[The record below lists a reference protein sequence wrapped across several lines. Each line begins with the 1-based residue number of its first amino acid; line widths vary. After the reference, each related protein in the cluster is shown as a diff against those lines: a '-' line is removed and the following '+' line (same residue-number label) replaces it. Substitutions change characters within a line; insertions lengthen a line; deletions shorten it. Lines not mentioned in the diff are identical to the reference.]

1 LYILP
6 RAIVE
11 ELEKRARALGIS
23 IDEYIFDLVL
33 KEMNSER
40 SSIKYLEGAEELL
53 KQASE
58 EVKRGNLRQASKKI
72 WGACALAIK
81 AHALAKKGIKLES
94 HRDLWIYKNEVAKEL
109 GDWVRAVFRQADSI
123 HKNFYENQAT
133 KEDIEDTLREVE
145 KLVKATKEI
154 FRETHSK

>member
-33 KEMNSER
+33 KDMNSKR
-40 SSIKYLEGAEELL
+40 SSIKYIEGAEELL

-58 EVKRGNLRQASKKI
+58 KI
-72 WGACALAIK
+72 WSACALAIK
-81 AHALAKKGIKLES
+81 AHALARKGIKLES

-109 GDWVRAVFRQADSI
+109 GDWVRAVFRQAYSM

-133 KEDIEDTLREVE
+133 KEDIEDTLREIE
-145 KLVKATKEI
+145 KLVKAIKEVL
-154 FRETHSK
+154 REAHSK

>member
-1 LYILP
+1 MYILP

>member
-1 LYILP
+1 MYILP

-81 AHALAKKGIKLES
+81 SHALARKGIKLES

-109 GDWVRAVFRQADSI
+109 GDWVRAVFRQADSM

-145 KLVKATKEI
+145 KLVKAIKEI

>member
-33 KEMNSER
+33 KDMDSER

-58 EVKRGNLRQASKKI
+58 EVKRSNLRQASEKI

-81 AHALAKKGIKLES
+81 SHALAKKGTKLES

-109 GDWVRAVFRQADSI
+109 GDWVRAVFRQADSM

-145 KLVKATKEI
+145 KLVKAIKEVL
-154 FRETHSK
+154 REAHSK